1 VSQKDLFM
9 AHLVCDFN
17 PTDRIIVDTVGPPG
31 KRVFFLQA
39 SQGTLIVTLVFEK
52 EQARALASSQLL
64 DRLQT
69 DFPEDKDKVEA
80 ILALH
85 MSIQQPIEPEFRIGQ
100 IGIGFDETSGYIAI
114 IAYELAIEEDQ
125 DIGVAR
131 FWATQE
137 QARALAQ
144 HALRVVDA
152 GRPICLLCGRPIDS
166 TGHFCPRSNGH
177 GKLTDISSLDFDDW

>member
-1 VSQKDLFM
+1 M

-17 PTDRIIVDTVGPPG
+17 PTDRIIVDTIGPPG

-52 EQARALASSQLL
+52 EQARALASSLLQLL

-85 MSIQQPIEPEFRIGQ
+85 MSIQQPVEPEFRIGQ
-100 IGIGFDETSGYIAI
+100 IGIGFDETSGYVAI
-114 IAYELAIEEDQ
+114 IAYELAAEEDQ

-131 FWATQE
+131 FWTTQE

-144 HALRVVDA
+144 HALKVVDA

-166 TGHFCPRSNGH
+166 TSHFCPRSNGH
-177 GKLTDISSLDFDDW
+177 GKLTDISGLDFDDW